1 MNQVWE
7 CNNATSGLKIFTNV
21 MKITLLT
28 SRIWQKRIVFTLK
41 LDFNIILILID
52 NRILHFCSCI
62 LEFIKLVAKKEN
74 QCMAS
79 LAFDLFYLSSFNQF
93 NKTPALILVQL
104 LYHLRIN
111 NQTVLNQQQNYSSMI
126 KQSYRM
132 YQFPPI
138 LNVAS
143 SRHVSLSDDDDIA
156 LFKFRRQWC

>member
-1 MNQVWE
+1 
-7 CNNATSGLKIFTNV
+7 
-21 MKITLLT
+21 
-28 SRIWQKRIVFTLK
+28 
-41 LDFNIILILID
+41 
-52 NRILHFCSCI
+52 
-62 LEFIKLVAKKEN
+62 
-74 QCMAS
+74 MAS

-132 YQFPPI
+132 YQFPLI

-156 LFKFRRQWC
+156 LFEFRRQ

>member
-156 LFKFRRQWC
+156 LFKFRRQ